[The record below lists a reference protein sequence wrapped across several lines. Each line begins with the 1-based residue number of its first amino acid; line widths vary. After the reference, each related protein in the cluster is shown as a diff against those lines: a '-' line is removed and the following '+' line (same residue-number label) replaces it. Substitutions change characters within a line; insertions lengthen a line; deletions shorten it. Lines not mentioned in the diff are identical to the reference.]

1 MTVRTKE
8 EQVAEFLR
16 EGIIAG
22 RFARGERLKQL
33 DIAARLD
40 ISATPVREALRL
52 LEAEGYVLST
62 SHRGVVVAP
71 FDVAASSEIVEL
83 RVLLEGRLALA
94 IMERVKQSDLEPV
107 LASHAAFRSA
117 VEAGERQEI
126 RAANY
131 QFHRNLYSLAEQ
143 PQTWRFV
150 QTLWA
155 KYPFDLINLISG
167 RPERAVAE
175 HAEILEAL
183 LTGDRVAVAAAVR
196 QHVMYG
202 WQELQSALDRDTI
215 SVTGAIG
222 ARDFDELRG
231 EATDA

>member
-1 MTVRTKE
+1 MTIRTKE

-33 DIAARLD
+33 EIAALLD

-71 FDVAASSEIVEL
+71 FDVAASNEIVEL

-94 IMERVKQSDLEPV
+94 AMERIERADLDAL
-107 LASHAAFRSA
+107 LASHALFLSA
-117 VEAGERQEI
+117 VDGGKRQEI
-126 RAANY
+126 RASNY
-131 QFHRNLYSLAEQ
+131 QFHRELYSFAEQ

-150 QTLWA
+150 QMLWA
-155 KYPFDLINLISG
+155 KYPFDLINLIGG
-167 RPERAVAE
+167 RPGRAGSE
-175 HAEILEAL
+175 HSHILEGMLA
-183 LTGDRVAVAAAVR
+183 GDRIAVAAAVR

-202 WQELQSALDRDTI
+202 WQELQTALESGTI
-215 SVTGAIG
+215 SATGAIDACNG
-222 ARDFDELRG
+222 DVLQG
-231 EATDA
+231 EVTEA